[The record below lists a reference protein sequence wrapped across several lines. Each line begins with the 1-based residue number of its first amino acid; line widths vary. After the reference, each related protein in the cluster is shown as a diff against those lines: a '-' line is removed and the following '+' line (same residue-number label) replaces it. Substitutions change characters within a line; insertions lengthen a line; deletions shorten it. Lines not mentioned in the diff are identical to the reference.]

1 LCSAPSTGGSAS
13 RFICAASS
21 LPAYDNGGAKGM
33 STTTKI
39 VLIASLVGGIL
50 LVLGLICFINL
61 RTIMTT
67 VTNTILSNRSD
78 QNINV
83 NIDSDA
89 KAVATS
95 DATSLALS
103 DARATATSNADAQAD
118 LEQRWVH
125 VNGQW
130 QLLHGKWIVKIVDG
144 PEGQRVFPA
153 LLPRAPVIE
162 EIE

>member
-1 LCSAPSTGGSAS
+1 
-13 RFICAASS
+13 
-21 LPAYDNGGAKGM
+21 LPAYDNGAAKGM

-50 LVLGLICFINL
+50 LVLGLLCFINL
-61 RTIMTT
+61 RTIVMMVTT
-67 VTNTILSNRSD
+67 TILSNRSD
-78 QNINV
+78 QTINV

-103 DARATATSNADAQAD
+103 DARATATSDADALAD
-118 LEQRWVH
+118 LEQRWVL

-130 QLLHGKWIVKIVDG
+130 QLLHGKWIVNIVDG
-144 PEGQRVFPA
+144 PERPGSFPT
-153 LLPRAPVIE
+153 LPSGPVIE
-162 EIE
+162 EIPMLV